1 MPLWLSGIVAF
12 ALAYVLAPHM
22 RKVALR
28 YRFVD
33 LPNERKI
40 HRDPLPLLGGAA
52 IFAGVIGAF
61 LAGALWKDWLDTP
74 YIGVVIG
81 ATMLFVIGLLDDY
94 YKTRGKDFSVS
105 IRFVVQILAALMVPL
120 FGGAIQGFT
129 SPFDGHHFVAIPPYL
144 SLFLTLLW
152 IVGVTNVFNF
162 LDGVDGLAAGI
173 AAISA
178 TTLFFVAL
186 IKGDTA
192 SAWFA
197 IAVTGAA
204 VGFLRHNFYPA
215 RIIMGDAGSTVLG
228 YLLASI
234 ASVGAFKSATVVSI
248 GVPILALGVPIFDAV
263 RVVFLRARA
272 GRPVY
277 KPDQNHVHH
286 WLLRLGLTQVQT
298 VTVVYLISAC
308 FSLVSMLVLLLNRG

>member
-1 MPLWLSGIVAF
+1 MPLWLSGLVAF
-12 ALAYVLAPHM
+12 ALAYLLAPSM
-22 RKVALR
+22 RKLALR

-52 IFAGVIGAF
+52 IFAGVIGAC
-61 LAGALWKDWLDTP
+61 LAGALWKNWLHTP

-94 YKTRGKDFSVS
+94 HKTRGKDFSVG

-186 IKGDTA
+186 IKGDVS

-234 ASVGAFKSATVVSI
+234 ASIGAFKSATVVSI

>member
-1 MPLWLSGIVAF
+1 MPLWLSGVTAFLIAF
-12 ALAYVLAPHM
+12 ALAPHM
-22 RKVALR
+22 RKVAIRLK
-28 YRFVD
+28 FVD

-52 IFAGVIGAF
+52 LFAGVLAAF
-61 LAGALWKDWLDTP
+61 FLGFAWKDWLQTP
-74 YIGVVIG
+74 YVGVVIG
-81 ATMLFVIGLLDDY
+81 AAMLFGIGLLDDY
-94 YKTRGKDFSVS
+94 FKTRGKDFSVS
-105 IRFVVQILAALMVPL
+105 IRFVIQILAALLVPL
-120 FGGAIQGFT
+120 FGGGIQGFT
-129 SPFDGHHFVAIPPYL
+129 SPFGGHHFVGIPTVL
-144 SLFLTLLW
+144 SVLLTVLW

-178 TTLFFVAL
+178 TTLFFIAL
-186 IKGDTA
+186 IKGDHA

-197 IAVTGAA
+197 IAVAGAA

-228 YLLASI
+228 YLLAAI
-234 ASVGAFKSATVVSI
+234 ASVGAFKSATVISI

-263 RVVFLRARA
+263 RVVLVRARA
-272 GRPVY
+272 GKPVY

-286 WLLRLGLTQVQT
+286 WLLRSGLSQVQT

-308 FSLVSMLVLLLNRG
+308 FSLASMIVLLLNR